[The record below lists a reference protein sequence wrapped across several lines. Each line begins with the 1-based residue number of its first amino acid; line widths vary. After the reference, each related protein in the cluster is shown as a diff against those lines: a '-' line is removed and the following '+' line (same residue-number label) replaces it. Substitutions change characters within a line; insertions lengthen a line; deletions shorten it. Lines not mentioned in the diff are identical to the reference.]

1 MGSPVP
7 AVVRYGWIMNATT
20 LCRWSKAVATKTAI
34 SSCFARGL
42 TNTASSVAV
51 TLRKREKKPK
61 KERASDKIGEPTAE
75 CNPVRALTN
84 Q

>member
-1 MGSPVP
+1 
-7 AVVRYGWIMNATT
+7 MNAIMFY
-20 LCRWSKAVATKTAI
+20 RWNKVAETRTAI

-61 KERASDKIGEPTAE
+61 KEQVSAKIGEPPRYGNTKE
-75 CNPVRALTN
+75 ALTN